1 MASVVIQGLFC
12 FIANFLAS
20 PTQKTYYYTLFELM
34 KDNTRLLYILIFA
47 LAMVVN
53 VAGINVN
60 FFTDDPALYASI
72 AKNMLY
78 KNDIVQLFT
87 YNQDWLDKPHFP
99 FWMAFLSFKV
109 FGVSVWAYRLP
120 ALLFFMLGLLYTF
133 LFARKY
139 YAIKIATTAVLILA
153 TAQYI
158 FMGNIDVRA
167 EPYLLALIIGSI
179 YHIAQLQERF
189 SWRDIL
195 LAALLTACAIMT
207 KGIFVIVAIYGSLL
221 GQLLFQ
227 KRLRELFSLRNIGLY
242 LLTLILVLP
251 ELYTLYLQFDLHPE
265 KLVFEK
271 HNVSGIKWFLWD
283 SQFGRFANNGP
294 IAQKSS
300 GDVFFYLHTLL
311 WAFAPWCLL
320 FYFAL
325 YKRVQGIIKKEK
337 QAEYYT
343 ISGGLLLL
351 ILFSLSRFQ
360 LPFYTNA
367 ILPLFAIILAPY
379 CTMQLSG
386 IERKIRLVSQWLYIV
401 AFPIAI
407 LVINLFIAPKNGWL
421 FYADCVA
428 FFVLILFIIKQSKYL
443 PQKVFLLTC
452 SVTLFANFYLNT
464 ILYHEVAAYNGQISA
479 AKYIDQPQ
487 FKNTPVYSLK
497 LQNNNFQFYTD
508 RQVAYIPLEGFGQ
521 FNAPANAVFYA
532 NQASVDYL
540 NQNHIGFTVLKDFI
554 NYPQERILPDFI
566 NKINRY
572 KVLDK
577 VYLIRK

>member
-1 MASVVIQGLFC
+1 
-12 FIANFLAS
+12 
-20 PTQKTYYYTLFELM
+20 M

-120 ALLFFMLGLLYTF
+120 ALVFFMLGLLYTF

-139 YAIKIATTAVLILA
+139 YDVKTAATAVLILA

-158 FMGNIDVRA
+158 FMGNVDVRA

-189 SWRDIL
+189 SWRDML
-195 LAALLTACAIMT
+195 LAALFTACAIMT
-207 KGIFVIVAIYGSLL
+207 KGIFVIGAIYGSLL

-227 KRLRELFSLRNIGLY
+227 KRLKDLFSLKNIGLY
-242 LLTLILVLP
+242 LLTVILVLP

-265 KLVFEK
+265 KLVFNK

-300 GDVFFYLHTLL
+300 GAVFFYLHTLL

-325 YKRVQGIIKKEK
+325 YKRVRGIIKKEK

-351 ILFSLSRFQ
+351 LLFSLSRFQ

-367 ILPLFAIILAPY
+367 VFPLFAIILAPY

-386 IERKIRLVSQWLYIV
+386 VESKIRSVSLWLYII

-407 LVINLFIAPKNGWL
+407 LIINLFLAPVNGWL
-421 FYADCVA
+421 FYVDCIA
-428 FFVLILFIIKQSKYL
+428 FFALILLIIKQSKYL

-464 ILYHEVAAYNGQISA
+464 ILYNEVAAYNGQMIA
-479 AKYIDQPQ
+479 AKYVNQSQ
-487 FKNTPVYSLK
+487 FKNSPVYSLQ
-497 LQNNNFQFYTD
+497 LQNNNFQFYAD
-508 RQVAYIPLEGFGQ
+508 RPVSYIPLEKFSE
-521 FNAPANAVFYA
+521 FNTPENSIFYA
-532 NQASVDYL
+532 NQASVNYL
-540 NQNHIGFTVLKDFI
+540 TENHIGFTIVKEFT

-566 NKINRY
+566 NKVNRY
-572 KVLDK
+572 KVLDN